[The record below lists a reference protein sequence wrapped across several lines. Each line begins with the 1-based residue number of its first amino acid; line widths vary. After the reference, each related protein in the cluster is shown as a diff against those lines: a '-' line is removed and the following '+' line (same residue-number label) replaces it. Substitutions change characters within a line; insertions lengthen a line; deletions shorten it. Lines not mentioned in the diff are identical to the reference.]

1 MHAPSPHLTLHPSP
15 LLPCL
20 PQGKSADDDAL
31 LQSGPRGRLAPMLQS
46 RMPPE
51 LPAPE
56 AAPSRADERPAVIR
70 ALESAVFGDREEE
83 DDGACVR
90 ACVRA
95 CLQCVMLAVCLSFVH
110 PAALHACVCVRAPL
124 LRISLSLTSGYP
136 HC

>member
-83 DDGACVR
+83 DDGACVH
-90 ACVRA
+90 ACGLAVRDACCLPLVRPPRSIACLRVRA
-95 CLQCVMLAVCLSFVH
+95 CSAVAHL
-110 PAALHACVCVRAPL
+110 
-124 LRISLSLTSGYP
+124 SLSHGWL
-136 HC
+136 H